1 MIKAENGVVK
11 IKGYTFTVLQ
21 ETIGIIDA
29 LMRDGNKILGD
40 DIKSKEAMLTTMIK
54 AVKCKTEGRSP
65 MDLIGELSKEETKAL
80 SLLMKAVSVGESDD
94 DDEEDDEED
103 DDEDAEAED
112 SSKPKVTVI
121 CGGKKVVTDADGIG
135 KIIADMV
142 TDEIKGKEKQ

>member
-1 MIKAENGVVK
+1 MIKAKYGVVK
-11 IKGYTFTVLQ
+11 VKGYTFTVLQ

-54 AVKCKTEGRSP
+54 VVECKTEGRSP

-80 SLLMKAVSVGESDD
+80 FLLMKAVSVGESDD
-94 DDEEDDEED
+94 DEEEEEDD
-103 DDEDAEAED
+103 DAEAED

>member
-1 MIKAENGVVK
+1 MIKAKNGVVK
-11 IKGYTFTVLQ
+11 VKGYTFTVLQ

-80 SLLMKAVSVGESDD
+80 FLLMNAVSVGESDD
-94 DDEEDDEED
+94 DDEED